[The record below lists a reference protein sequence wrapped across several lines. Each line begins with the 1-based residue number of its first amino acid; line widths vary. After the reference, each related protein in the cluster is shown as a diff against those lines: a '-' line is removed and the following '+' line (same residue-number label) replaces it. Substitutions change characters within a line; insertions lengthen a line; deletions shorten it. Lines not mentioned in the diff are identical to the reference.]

1 VTGPDKAG
9 ALVLDA
15 SVLINLL
22 GSGRPELLLRA
33 IPEKVLMADRTFGE
47 VLRDPS
53 GRLPPREIRGAL
65 VSGGLIELRALDPDN
80 LDIFIDLAAH
90 PDALDDGEAATI
102 AVAVGAGAVP
112 VLDERKARRVFR
124 ERFPERD
131 IESSAGLFRRLNE
144 GDRLPFGTLRAALF
158 DALCNARM
166 NVVPDEMEWVLAT
179 LGEELA
185 GQSSSLRRH
194 RA

>member
-1 VTGPDKAG
+1 
-9 ALVLDA
+9 
-15 SVLINLL
+15 
-22 GSGRPELLLRA
+22 
-33 IPEKVLMADRTFGE
+33 
-47 VLRDPS
+47 
-53 GRLPPREIRGAL
+53 L
-65 VSGGLIELRALDPDN
+65 VSGGLIELRTLDPDN
-80 LDIFIDLAAH
+80 LDLFIDLASD

-124 ERFPERD
+124 EHFPERH

-144 GDRLPFGTLRAALF
+144 GDRLPFETLRAALF
-158 DALCNARM
+158 DTLCNARM
-166 NVVPDEMEWVLAT
+166 SVVPEEMAWVLAT

-185 GQSSSLRRH
+185 GQYPSLRRH